1 MNVNG
6 GDFGC
11 RTFLSFLKIYFV
23 FAQGGNETL
32 ATQLRLLTL
41 PDRVHGAAVSREK

>member
-11 RTFLSFLKIYFV
+11 RTFLSFLKISFV

-32 ATQLRLLTL
+32 ATLRFLTL
-41 PDRVHGAAVSREK
+41 WGSKTRPLW